1 MYSRDPSA
9 VTTPSTTIKYERLM
23 VCRKHRGK
31 FPPLKDV
38 GVKFPI
44 PVAWSCIST
53 NALAMRV
60 GGKLVRDHAM
70 LVAPCTQR
78 EWNAKGESVTEV
90 SQVIHFSSQ
99 KVFGCEF
106 SSFFY
111 SLKWICH
118 PRVHPHVFTLTAL
131 LSLLSL
137 RNDIGLILWLKII
150 LKVPNV
156 PKEKVH

>member
-78 EWNAKGESVTEV
+78 EWNAKGERVMEV

-106 SSFFY
+106 SSFFLQLEINLPPTRP
-111 SLKWICH
+111 SS
-118 PRVHPHVFTLTAL
+118 RFHPHSAFIISLTEEWY
-131 LSLLSL
+131 
-137 RNDIGLILWLKII
+137 R
-150 LKVPNV
+150 PNFMT
-156 PKEKVH
+156 ENHS